1 MSARL
6 EYTSEH
12 RQFRDMVHDFVQ
24 QTVVPAHEDWEKA
37 GCVDRSLF
45 TEAGKL
51 GLLAFSV
58 PEEFGG
64 AGVEDF
70 RYNAIV
76 VDELQRAGA
85 AAEAIALSL
94 QNDIVLP
101 YLTELTTPEQKQR
114 WLPGVVTGETVIG
127 IAMTEPGAGSDL
139 AGIRTTAVRD
149 GDHYVLNGAK
159 TFISNGQTGDL
170 FVVAAR
176 TGPDRHKGLSLFV
189 VDPDTPGFSRG
200 RNLEKIGLHAQ
211 DTSELS
217 FTDMRVPVDDLLGE
231 EGRGFY
237 QLMNNLPQ
245 ERLSLAVGAVAA
257 AEGVLAETLELRQAA
272 QGFWL
277 PHFGFAE
284 HSVRARRAGDRNR
297 CRAYL
302 SRRLHRRTSDR
313 RADCGAG
320 GAAEMVDH
328 RTSGAYRRPLSAT
341 AWWVRIHAGVSSVA
355 CVCRCP
361 HPDDLRW
368 DHRDHEDDRRQGPRD
383 LKSGPPR
390 SLSPTTFFFPFV
402 STGDITAGDIA
413 VHTFSKTGGTQ
424 LTVLM

>member
-12 RQFRDMVHDFVQ
+12 RQFRDMVHDFVE
-24 QTVVPAHEDWEKA
+24 QTVVPAHEEWEKA

-58 PEEFGG
+58 PEEYGG

-114 WLPGVVTGETVIG
+114 WLPGVVAGDTVIG

-217 FTDMRVPVDDLLGE
+217 FTDMRVSVDDLLGE

-257 AEGVLAETLELRQAA
+257 AEACSPKRWIFSSSAGLLA
-272 QGFWL
+272 
-277 PHFGFAE
+277 PHLGTAE
-284 HSVRARRAGDRNR
+284 YSVRARRAVDGNR
-297 CRAYL
+297 YGAYL
-302 SRRLHRRTSDR
+302 SRRLHRRTPDR
-313 RADCGAG
+313 RADRSAG
-320 GAAEMVDH
+320 GAAQMVDH
-328 RTSGAYRRPLSAT
+328 RNAGAYR
-341 AWWVRIHAGVSSVA
+341 
-355 CVCRCP
+355 
-361 HPDDLRW
+361 
-368 DHRDHEDDRRQGPRD
+368 
-383 LKSGPPR
+383 
-390 SLSPTTFFFPFV
+390 
-402 STGDITAGDIA
+402 
-413 VHTFSKTGGTQ
+413 
-424 LTVLM
+424 

>member
-1 MSARL
+1 MLTYSP
-6 EYTSEH
+6 EH
-12 RQFRDMVHDFVQ
+12 HQFRELVRDFVQ
-24 QTVVPAHEDWEKA
+24 QTVVPAHERWEKA

-64 AGVEDF
+64 PGVDDF

-85 AAEAIALSL
+85 AAEAVALSL

-114 WLPGVVTGETVIG
+114 WLPGVVTGETIIG

-149 GDHYVLNGAK
+149 GDHYVVNGAK
-159 TFISNGQTGDL
+159 TFISNGQTADL
-170 FVVAAR
+170 FVIAAR
-176 TGPDRHKGLSLFV
+176 TAPDRHKGLSLLV
-189 VDPDTPGFSRG
+189 VDPDTQGFSRG

-217 FTDMRVPVDDLLGE
+217 FTDMRVPVENLLEE
-231 EGRGFY
+231 EGGGFY

-257 AEGVLAETLELRQAA
+257 AEGVLAETLDYVKQRNAFGSPISSLQNTQFVLAEL
-272 QGFWL
+272 
-277 PHFGFAE
+277 
-284 HSVRARRAGDRNR
+284 
-297 CRAYL
+297 
-302 SRRLHRRTSDR
+302 
-313 RADCGAG
+313 
-320 GAAEMVDH
+320 
-328 RTSGAYRRPLSAT
+328 AT
-341 AWWVRIHAGVSSVA
+341 EI
-355 CVCRCP
+355 
-361 HPDDLRW
+361 
-368 DHRDHEDDRRQGPRD
+368 
-383 LKSGPPR
+383 
-390 SLSPTTFFFPFV
+390 
-402 STGDITAGDIA
+402 DIA
-413 VHTFSKTGGTQ
+413 RTY
-424 LTVLM
+424 LDDCIA